1 VPASFF
7 REQRRDGKK
16 LYLFSNKDDYKKV
29 AKLVPTKTGEYF
41 VTRVTIALEFM
52 TIMHFTLFARLMN
65 TNK

>member
-7 REQRRDGKK
+7 REQRRDEKK

-41 VTRVTIALEFM
+41 VTRVTIELEFM
-52 TIMHFTLFARLMN
+52 MIMHFTLFARLMN